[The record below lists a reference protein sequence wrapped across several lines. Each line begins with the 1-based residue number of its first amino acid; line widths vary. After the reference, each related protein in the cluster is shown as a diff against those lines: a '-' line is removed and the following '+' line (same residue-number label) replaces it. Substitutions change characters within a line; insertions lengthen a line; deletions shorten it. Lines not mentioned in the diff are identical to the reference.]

1 VPSVN
6 YAFISSY
13 LKGQE
18 ARLVTSEHVDSL
30 LTTSSIQDVL
40 ATVRETDV
48 GSYLEE
54 LPVRT
59 FDYLDE
65 YLWKYLAQ
73 RLAYIEWFKLV
84 PQDVM
89 KILRAYR
96 VRYDIFNIKA
106 ALAGIVAA
114 RRAKMIPM
122 GIIHNNGLL
131 DELFNA
137 ENVSDIIHLLIKCK
151 LEGYVP
157 IMEQY
162 KAYEGKRSKLQ
173 FTGIVAKLD
182 SEYYKNMLNLAR
194 GIKDGSILT
203 KAFGL
208 VIDLTNLQIIS
219 RAVIGGEGL
228 RAAEFTIAG
237 GYEIADDTIRE
248 LLSLK
253 ISDMPMRLENTQ
265 YADAAKEIL
274 ISYDKT
280 RSVTAVD
287 EIIEKHKFRML
298 KEVLAPR
305 VLSPLVLFWYLVLK
319 EVEIRNLR
327 LILKAVEDGVPV
339 QEIRDYLVL

>member
-1 VPSVN
+1 M
-6 YAFISSY
+6 
-13 LKGQE
+13 
-18 ARLVTSEHVDSL
+18 
-30 LTTSSIQDVL
+30 
-40 ATVRETDV
+40 
-48 GSYLEE
+48 
-54 LPVRT
+54 PVRT

-65 YLWKYLAQ
+65 CLWKYLAQ

-89 KILRAYR
+89 KTLRAYR
-96 VRYDIFNIKA
+96 VKYDIFNIKA

-114 RRAKMIPM
+114 KRAKMIPM
-122 GIIHNNGLL
+122 GVIHNNGLL

-137 ENVSDIIHLLIKCK
+137 ESVGDIIQLLIKCK
-151 LEGYVP
+151 LEDYVP

-162 KAYEGKRSKLQ
+162 KTYEGKKSKLQ
-173 FTGIVAKLD
+173 FIEIVTKLD
-182 SEYYKNMLNLAR
+182 GEYYKNMLNMAR

-228 RAAEFTIAG
+228 QAAEFTIAG

-248 LLSLK
+248 ILSLK
-253 ISDMPMRLENTQ
+253 ISDMPTRLENTQ
-265 YADAAKEIL
+265 YSDVAKEIL

-280 RSVTAVD
+280 RSITAVD

-305 VLSPLVLFWYLVLK
+305 VLSPLVLFWYLILK